1 MWSCITVETRIE
13 DRKWA
18 IVKENDDLI
27 GIDKEKND
35 YKMAAAEYYE
45 QNGMDKVS
53 CLNSSEER
61 LQLALF
67 GMLLV
72 AAAAKQPVK

>member
-1 MWSCITVETRIE
+1 MWSCITVETRIK

-18 IVKENDDLI
+18 IVKKSDDLI

-35 YKMAAAEYYE
+35 YKMAATEYYE
-45 QNGMDKVS
+45 QNGMDKV

-72 AAAAKQPVK
+72 AAPAKQPVK